1 MEIFCFSDSVKFNSN
16 CSCLFFYIFINVCIP
31 HLFSFKLMNFYY
43 YCDICHD
50 CCCFVQLFKVRDD
63 FCLFCC
69 YLWNCWLSLL
79 KRSFHINNKTESI
92 LLWQNLYITYFID
105 ILCISI
111 ESMTTVT
118 YMYYKGPPMQ
128 SVPITIDVVSLNLD
142 QGEVYNIMW

>member
-1 MEIFCFSDSVKFNSN
+1 MFVFRICFHLN
-16 CSCLFFYIFINVCIP
+16 LWTFIIIATYVMIVLNV
-31 HLFSFKLMNFYY
+31 FYY
-43 YCDICHD
+43 YCDICRD
-50 CCCFVQLFKVRDD
+50 CCCFVQLIEVRDD
-63 FCLFCC
+63 FCLLCC

-118 YMYYKGPPMQ
+118 YNYYKGPPMQ